1 MSDKMSIHP
10 KAKKVI
16 VKRKYSR
23 AGCAECKRRKIK
35 CDEARPSCSICI
47 KAHKAC
53 VYPVVKRKTKAR
65 ARNELRSEVETRRY
79 PTEIED
85 EENYDKEKYFEAREG
100 KEPTAEEL
108 LLFENVFDDANTL
121 ISGLIDFESFAVD
134 FNPLMPD
141 GQAET
146 NQDIKP
152 FHSDILINEDPKSR
166 VLSKNAELE
175 SYLQG
180 TDILNNPELA
190 KSWYQFDLSMRDGEE
205 SHQVEDTSN
214 KQLTQRI
221 VQIHGL
227 TPTEVEYFES
237 IAFGNF
243 VTYVF
248 PFAANKENNEVMR
261 VLLEYLMVFKYLV
274 YALMSV
280 KAACDFISTDDPI
293 HDQQQR
299 KFTAICMRLLVAAFA
314 DLKNNEFSLW
324 HIEGLILTVLTLTM
338 LFSEMSFVDT
348 TKAPVSWIVHL
359 QEARALLIKYNSI
372 KAQNP
377 HRKPDSPGITLAK
390 QIFFCYDWSSK
401 MSLQVSDIRMEDL
414 DDLLLLIE
422 NAEFLTDDPIYIR
435 TLTKMGMMIPAT
447 NAHTDFH
454 TFTTINSVILK
465 IMYKLIELMSLMNN
479 DKATAEGK
487 KQISPQNLS
496 HLMSLINEA
505 MSQKIVP
512 GISGENSFQI
522 SLENPAHPFY
532 TEQDK
537 IYLPECAYGLD
548 SKDSGDVYYSWC
560 DVALSLHACFLYL
573 KVLTSPGLLY
583 LPRSHPMIKLLIKKV
598 LQTLFFVKLKDD
610 PSYMRDEILEETDKF
625 YLPKCLFDYRA
636 IMIQLPFRLLID
648 LTDDETDFEKLEL
661 YFKGLLRFGCGS
673 SSLAINRIQE
683 KREISKTRSSKTS
696 NFNASN
702 DLDYETAIYPIY

>member
-1 MSDKMSIHP
+1 MSSRLN
-10 KAKKVI
+10 AKKVI

-35 CDEARPSCSICI
+35 CDEARPSCSLCT
-47 KAHKAC
+47 KVQKPC
-53 VYPVVKRKTKAR
+53 VYPVAKLKMNAR
-65 ARNELRSEVETRRY
+65 TRNSQQNKEETPQYSAELDDKSRHF
-79 PTEIED
+79 
-85 EENYDKEKYFEAREG
+85 EEREG
-100 KEPTAEEL
+100 NEASAEEL
-108 LLFENVFDDANTL
+108 LLFENVFDDASTL
-121 ISGLIDFESFAVD
+121 VNGLIDFENFAFD
-134 FNPLMPD
+134 PNPLLPERQVD
-141 GQAET
+141 TSREV
-146 NQDIKP
+146 KP
-152 FHSDILINEDPKSR
+152 FHSNILLNEDPKTS
-166 VLSKNAELE
+166 VFSNNADLE

-190 KSWYQFDLSMRDGEE
+190 KSWYQFDLSMRDSEE
-205 SHQVEDTSN
+205 SHQLEDTSN
-214 KQLTQRI
+214 KQLTERI

-237 IAFGNF
+237 IAVGNF

-280 KAACDFISTDDPI
+280 KAACDFISTNDPV

-299 KFTAICMRLLVAAFA
+299 KFTAICMRLLVAAFT

-359 QEARALLIKYNSI
+359 QEARALLIKYNSV
-372 KAQNP
+372 KAQKR

-401 MSLQVSDIRMEDL
+401 MSLRVSDIGVKDL
-414 DDLLLLIE
+414 DDLLLLVE
-422 NAEFLTDDPIYIR
+422 NAEFLTDDPVYIR

-447 NAHTDFH
+447 TAHTDFH

-465 IMYKLIELMSLMNN
+465 IMYKLIELMSLMN
-479 DKATAEGK
+479 TEGK
-487 KQISPQNLS
+487 SASGKRQISPQDLS
-496 HLMSLINEA
+496 NLMSLINEA
-505 MSQKIVP
+505 MNQKIVP
-512 GISGENSFQI
+512 GISGKDKFVI
-522 SLENPAHPFY
+522 SPENPAHPFY
-532 TEQDK
+532 TEKDK

-548 SKDSGDVYYSWC
+548 SQDSGDVYYSWC

-583 LPRSHPMIKLLIKKV
+583 LPRSHPMIKLLIKQV
-598 LQTLFFVKLKDD
+598 LETLFFVKLKDD
-610 PSYMRDEILEETDKF
+610 PSYMHDEILEETDRF
-625 YLPKCLFDYRA
+625 YLPKYLFDFRA

-673 SSLAINRIQE
+673 CSLAINRIQE
-683 KREISKTRSSKTS
+683 KRAIAKNRSSNSLKVDS
-696 NFNASN
+696 RH
-702 DLDYETAIYPIY
+702 DLDYETSIYPIY